1 MNFDFTEEAI
11 ILRDSTKRFVEKELR
26 PIQREVEESG
36 QIPDHVL
43 AKMKELGFFG
53 LTIPVEY
60 GGSEISLVDYA
71 LLIME
76 LSKTNYCYNMIL
88 LTHNGIGS
96 HGIVKMGSPEQKA
109 KYLPRM
115 AAGELIAAFALTEP
129 NAGCDAAAIKTT
141 AVKDGDSYTLNGR
154 KQFITNGPIADVFTV
169 MAYTD
174 KSKGYKGMTA
184 FIVEKGTPGFSL
196 GRTHVTMGGHG
207 CHEAELIFE
216 DCRVSADAVLGQE
229 GLGFIS
235 AMKIL
240 DEGRIDLG
248 AVCVGASEY
257 LLDLSL
263 DYAKQRVQF
272 GKPIAENQAIQW
284 MLADMDTE
292 IYAAKM
298 MLLNAA
304 WLYDQ
309 GQRITHHAAR
319 LKLFASEMFNRVAD
333 RAVQIHGGMGW
344 MRESPVEWFY
354 RDSRITRIVEGTSE
368 IMRMIIARSLLR

>member
-43 AKMKELGFFG
+43 AKMKELGYFG
-53 LTIPVEY
+53 LTIPAEY

-71 LLIME
+71 LVIME

-96 HGIVKMGSPEQKA
+96 HGIVRMGSPEQKA

-115 AAGELIAAFALTEP
+115 ATGELVAAFALTEP
-129 NAGCDAAAIKTT
+129 NAGCDAAAIQTT
-141 AVKDGDSYTLNGR
+141 AVKDGDSYVLNGR

-184 FIVEKGTPGFSL
+184 FIVEKDTPGFFL
-196 GRTHVTMGGHG
+196 GRTHETMGGHG

-216 DCRVSADAVLGQE
+216 DCRVSAEAVLGQE
-229 GLGFIS
+229 GQGFIS

-257 LLDLSL
+257 ILDLSL

-333 RAVQIHGGMGW
+333 RGVQIHGGMGW

-368 IMRMIIARSLLR
+368 IMRMVISRSLLR